1 MHECSK
7 RGSGKLGSWGC
18 GLCGGFA
25 IASSEFFSPI
35 ITPRWRPLLMADDD
49 DGVGHAN
56 EKVLLDVADDV
67 DDVDVADVVAVVAGD
82 DDGKCDGPESST
94 VQKASA
100 VAPTKAVGVICWSL
114 L

>member
-1 MHECSK
+1 
-7 RGSGKLGSWGC
+7 
-18 GLCGGFA
+18 
-25 IASSEFFSPI
+25 
-35 ITPRWRPLLMADDD
+35 MADDD

-67 DDVDVADVVAVVAGD
+67 DVADVVSVVAGD

>member
-1 MHECSK
+1 
-7 RGSGKLGSWGC
+7 
-18 GLCGGFA
+18 
-25 IASSEFFSPI
+25 
-35 ITPRWRPLLMADDD
+35 MADDD

-56 EKVLLDVADDV
+56 EKVLLDVA

>member
-1 MHECSK
+1 
-7 RGSGKLGSWGC
+7 
-18 GLCGGFA
+18 
-25 IASSEFFSPI
+25 
-35 ITPRWRPLLMADDD
+35 MADDD

-67 DDVDVADVVAVVAGD
+67 DDVDVADVVAGD

>member
-1 MHECSK
+1 
-7 RGSGKLGSWGC
+7 
-18 GLCGGFA
+18 
-25 IASSEFFSPI
+25 
-35 ITPRWRPLLMADDD
+35 MADDD

-56 EKVLLDVADDV
+56 EKVLLDVADDVDDV

>member
-1 MHECSK
+1 
-7 RGSGKLGSWGC
+7 
-18 GLCGGFA
+18 
-25 IASSEFFSPI
+25 
-35 ITPRWRPLLMADDD
+35 MADDD
-49 DGVGHAN
+49 EGVGHAN
-56 EKVLLDVADDV
+56 EKVLHVDEAVVVAAV
-67 DDVDVADVVAVVAGD
+67 VADVVVGH